1 MEFFR
6 YFEIFWNISFPLTF
20 SKDWLFRWEW
30 GWNPKYSALW
40 YCILLWFPRDILNKY
55 YTVQQHFMTWMFLHN
70 RHMSLFQIFMLNPKM
85 ALISTHHIAIPM
97 NRKQSIVKISILKR
111 GKCNVFKNEVYS
123 TETNLSSAMFF
134 NELVPFRTPKV
145 VCHCAF
151 NVQTIMIL
159 LFYSF
164 DVLLKTSH
172 QWHHPK
178 F

>member
-1 MEFFR
+1 MVLHT
-6 YFEIFWNISFPLTF
+6 IMISKGYIKQILHSSTTF
-20 SKDWLFRWEW
+20 YDL
-30 GWNPKYSALW
+30 NVSA
-40 YCILLWFPRDILNKY
+40 
-55 YTVQQHFMTWMFLHN
+55 QQTHVFVSDFYAE
-70 RHMSLFQIFMLNPKM
+70 SKM
-85 ALISTHHIAIPM
+85 ALISPHHIAIPM

-172 QWHHPK
+172 Q
-178 F
+178 